1 MIKFDVTSKRDG
13 DDITTK
19 NAKVN
24 GVPCVVYDYEMESL
38 GLYCSC
44 YFPELGY
51 RMPIL
56 ATLIEVGYDKV

>member
-1 MIKFDVTSKRDG
+1 MMT
-13 DDITTK
+13 

-24 GVPCVVYDYEMESL
+24 GVPCVVYDYEIENH

>member
-1 MIKFDVTSKRDG
+1 MI
-13 DDITTK
+13 

-24 GVPCVVYDYEMESL
+24 GVSCVVYDYEVENH

-51 RMPIL
+51 RMPVL
-56 ATLIEVGYDKV
+56 ATLIEVSYEQI